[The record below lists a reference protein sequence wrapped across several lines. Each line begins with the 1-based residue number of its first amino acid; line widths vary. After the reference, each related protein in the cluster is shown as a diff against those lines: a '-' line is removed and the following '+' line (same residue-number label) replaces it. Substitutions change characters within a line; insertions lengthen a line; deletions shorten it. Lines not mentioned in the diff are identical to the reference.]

1 MIVSL
6 PPPTQ
11 TPQAAGQRTFL
22 RGRYAAT
29 KLYQAADNFVPTNQF
44 EIGVSTGDLLGIIQQ
59 KDPMGDRSR
68 WFCDNGVS
76 QGFVP
81 ASLLAPLGT
90 GDSSQLATDPQVAR
104 VDSPASVPHPI
115 EVVEEKGSSK
125 PVAVVA
131 PYDEVAEEESK
142 RPIRRAPGVPGL
154 PRPRRKESDPGP
166 GGGGAS
172 SNSRGEQG
180 SVHSYE
186 EIAASEIASE
196 TQSQDLSPIY
206 EEIPG
211 GSR

>member
-1 MIVSL
+1 MRMRF
-6 PPPTQ
+6 PPHTNPN
-11 TPQAAGQRTFL
+11 QANN
-22 RGRYAAT
+22 
-29 KLYQAADNFVPTNQF
+29 NFVPTNQF

-81 ASLLAPLGT
+81 ASLLAPLGAS
-90 GDSSQLATDPQVAR
+90 GDSSQHASDPPVAR
-104 VDSPASVPHPI
+104 VDSPTSVPHPI
-115 EVVEEKGSSK
+115 EVVEEKGSK

-154 PRPRRKESDPGP
+154 PRPRRKESEAG
-166 GGGGAS
+166 S
-172 SNSRGEQG
+172 SSSCARADQG

>member
-1 MIVSL
+1 
-6 PPPTQ
+6 
-11 TPQAAGQRTFL
+11 
-22 RGRYAAT
+22 
-29 KLYQAADNFVPTNQF
+29 
-44 EIGVSTGDLLGIIQQ
+44 
-59 KDPMGDRSR
+59 MGDRSR

-166 GGGGAS
+166 GGGGAT
-172 SNSRGEQG
+172 GKICG
-180 SVHSYE
+180 SGHGSLN
-186 EIAASEIASE
+186 IGRLQPLLNAAE
-196 TQSQDLSPIY
+196 PCC
-206 EEIPG
+206 IPFLFV
-211 GSR
+211 SDPN

>member
-1 MIVSL
+1 M
-6 PPPTQ
+6 
-11 TPQAAGQRTFL
+11 
-22 RGRYAAT
+22 
-29 KLYQAADNFVPTNQF
+29 PTNQF

-104 VDSPASVPHPI
+104 VDSPASVAHPI
-115 EVVEEKGSSK
+115 EVVAEEKGSSK

-131 PYDEVAEEESK
+131 PYDEVAEEENK

-154 PRPRRKESDPGP
+154 PRPRRKESEPG
-166 GGGGAS
+166 GVGGGAS
-172 SNSRGEQG
+172 NSSSSRAEQG

-186 EIAASEIASE
+186 EIAASEVASE

>member
-1 MIVSL
+1 
-6 PPPTQ
+6 
-11 TPQAAGQRTFL
+11 
-22 RGRYAAT
+22 
-29 KLYQAADNFVPTNQF
+29 
-44 EIGVSTGDLLGIIQQ
+44 
-59 KDPMGDRSR
+59 MGDRSR

-115 EVVEEKGSSK
+115 EVVQEKGSSK

-154 PRPRRKESDPGP
+154 PRPRRKESEAGC
-166 GGGGAS
+166 S
-172 SNSRGEQG
+172 SSSARADQG

>member
-1 MIVSL
+1 M
-6 PPPTQ
+6 
-11 TPQAAGQRTFL
+11 
-22 RGRYAAT
+22 
-29 KLYQAADNFVPTNQF
+29 PTNQF

-115 EVVEEKGSSK
+115 EIAEEKGSK

-131 PYDEVAEEESK
+131 PYDEVTEEESK

-154 PRPRRKESDPGP
+154 PRPRRKESEP
-166 GGGGAS
+166 GGGGAGGS
-172 SNSRGEQG
+172 SSSSARAEQG

>member
-1 MIVSL
+1 
-6 PPPTQ
+6 
-11 TPQAAGQRTFL
+11 
-22 RGRYAAT
+22 
-29 KLYQAADNFVPTNQF
+29 
-44 EIGVSTGDLLGIIQQ
+44 
-59 KDPMGDRSR
+59 MGDRSR

-90 GDSSQLATDPQVAR
+90 GDSSQLASDPQVAR
-104 VDSPASVPHPI
+104 VDSPASVAHPI
-115 EVVEEKGSSK
+115 EVEAEEKGSSK

-131 PYDEVAEEESK
+131 PYDEVAEEENK

-154 PRPRRKESDPGP
+154 PRPRRKESEP
-166 GGGGAS
+166 GGGAS
-172 SNSRGEQG
+172 SSSSARAEQG

-186 EIAASEIASE
+186 EIAASEVASE

-206 EEIPG
+206 EETPG

>member
-1 MIVSL
+1 M
-6 PPPTQ
+6 
-11 TPQAAGQRTFL
+11 

-29 KLYQAADNFVPTNQF
+29 KLYQATDNFVPTNQF

-90 GDSSQLATDPQVAR
+90 GASSQLASDPPVAR

-115 EVVEEKGSSK
+115 EVVEEKGLK

-154 PRPRRKESDPGP
+154 PRPRRKESDAA
-166 GGGGAS
+166 GGAS
-172 SNSRGEQG
+172 SNSSSARGEQG